1 MNREDRYNREKRVV
15 ENKMGF
21 FIHLAV
27 YILVNFFV
35 LIPNEH
41 ITFLGGNLLPVL
53 GWGIGLGV
61 HFFKVFIF
69 NENYIEKIVDRK
81 MKNQPE

>member
-1 MNREDRYNREKRVV
+1 MNREERYNRERKVV

-27 YILVNFFV
+27 YVLVNFFV

-41 ITFLGGNLLPVL
+41 VTFLDGNLLPVV
-53 GWGIGLGV
+53 GWGIGLAV
-61 HFFKVFIF
+61 HFFKVFVF
-69 NENYIEKIVDRK
+69 NENYIEKVVDRK
-81 MKNQPE
+81 MKNQQE